1 MTALL
6 LMSAILGKQV
16 FDSWMGDSFIV
27 VLQQSQTWFQACS
40 QTAERYSG
48 MELHYEKIT
57 SIERH
62 IHLCALCVPP
72 PVWLATNTLCNSF
85 NLPEAAPGM
94 D

>member
-72 PVWLATNTLCNSF
+72 PGLARDEYTL
-85 NLPEAAPGM
+85 
-94 D
+94 